1 MKLMGR
7 RRGGEKRRNFPPKGR
22 PGHLRPR
29 SRPPPNL
36 EFASFQLVRR
46 VSGLGGEGGTPAPSR
61 YAYASWREPQT
72 SRCGCST
79 ECRGGTSSPA
89 TLLSGG
95 ARHLRCSETR
105 GGRRTM
111 FGLVIC
117 VTILLGDKQPV
128 SPFQQCVL
136 LCGD

>member
-36 EFASFQLVRR
+36 EFASFQLVRW

-72 SRCGCST
+72 SRCGMPRRNVVT
-79 ECRGGTSSPA
+79 GDA
-89 TLLSGG
+89 LLSGG